1 MKLAAYKGNGVE
13 SVGVLTEK
21 GIIDIPTNWP
31 GPNPPR
37 SIIDI
42 LRQDSI
48 ANIRELAETSEIV
61 TPVENV
67 KLLA

>member
-1 MKLAAYKGNGVE
+1 MKLAAYKSDGVE

-42 LRQDSI
+42 LRQDAI
-48 ANIRELAETSEIV
+48 ATVKELAEKSEIV
-61 TPVENV
+61 TPD
-67 KLLA
+67 